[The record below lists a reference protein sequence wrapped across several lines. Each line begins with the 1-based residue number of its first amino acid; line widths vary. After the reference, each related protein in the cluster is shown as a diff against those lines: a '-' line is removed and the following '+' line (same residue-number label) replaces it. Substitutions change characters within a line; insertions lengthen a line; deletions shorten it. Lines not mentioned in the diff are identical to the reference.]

1 MSSGLKEQKISK
13 TERPDRIRKVSDA
26 RVLPKFIMFDGE
38 GNYQR
43 KIINGMIRFFNS
55 RSSQQR

>member
-1 MSSGLKEQKISK
+1 MSSGLKEQKSK

-43 KIINGMIRFFNS
+43 KIINGMIQFL
-55 RSSQQR
+55 